1 MKFDIISTSDS
12 IFLEGFFVAY
22 RTRENRVETF
32 VATLVFVMIIAAL
45 VVAVAVFGIFKKEP
59 ASEYDWIT
67 SDPAVTEGMLDG
79 SFYDG
84 ERNPQGVLS
93 YKVAEEITVGSDG
106 RGDFKIENSGKNTCL
121 MKVKIVIGSET
132 IYETGYIKPNQH
144 IYSDV
149 LDKLPQ
155 PGTYSAE
162 VIFEGFDPTT
172 ETSIGSTKTE
182 ITVTVT
188 E

>member
-1 MKFDIISTSDS
+1 M
-12 IFLEGFFVAY
+12 AY
-22 RTRENRVETF
+22 RTRENKVETF
-32 VATLVFVMIIAAL
+32 VATLILVIIIAAL
-45 VVAVAVFGIFKKEP
+45 VVAVAVFGIFKKKP
-59 ASEYDWIT
+59 VSEYDWIT
-67 SDPAVTEGMLDG
+67 SDPAAEEGMLDG

-106 RGDFKIENSGKNTCL
+106 KGDFKIENSGKNTCL
-121 MKVKIVIGSET
+121 MKVKIVVGSET

-144 IYSDV
+144 IYSDT

-155 PGTYSAE
+155 PGTYSAQ
-162 VIFEGFDPTT
+162 VVFEGFDPTT
-172 ETSIGSTKTE
+172 ETGIGSTETE